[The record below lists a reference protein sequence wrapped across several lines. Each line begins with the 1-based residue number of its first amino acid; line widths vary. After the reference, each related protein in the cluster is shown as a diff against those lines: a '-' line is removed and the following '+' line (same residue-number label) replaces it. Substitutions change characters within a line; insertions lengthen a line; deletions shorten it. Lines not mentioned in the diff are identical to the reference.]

1 MFVTLPRDRD
11 SVLAVARLE
20 LLVADPQVAED
31 VPAGATL
38 ARDVGVDHGTLHELF
53 SRLEYRY
60 AITVPEHDR
69 RSLATLDDVATYVVS
84 RVGDVWGGR

>member
-1 MFVTLPRDRD
+1 M
-11 SVLAVARLE
+11 
-20 LLVADPQVAED
+20 
-31 VPAGATL
+31 
-38 ARDVGVDHGTLHELF
+38 GVDCSTLHQLF

-69 RSLATLDDVATYVVS
+69 RSLATLDDVASYVVT

>member
-11 SVLAVARLE
+11 SELEVARLE